1 MDKLWWNEQW
11 LGWPVGPQYEAS
23 SNVVHADRLQ
33 GKLLLI
39 VGELDRNVD
48 PASTLQ
54 VAQALVKAGKDFE
67 LLVLPGEGHGAAETP
82 YGSRRRTEFLLRHLL
97 GEER

>member
-11 LGWPVGPQYEAS
+11 LGWPVGPQYDES
-23 SNVVHADRLQ
+23 SNVVNAHRLR

-39 VGELDRNVD
+39 VGELDHNVD

-54 VAQALVKAGKDFE
+54 VARALTKADRDFE

-82 YGSRRRTEFLLRHLL
+82 YGSRRRTEFFLRHLL
-97 GEER
+97 GMP